1 MNKIWRSSNWLPCRI
16 FFKTAELIKEL
27 SVTSVRP
34 RSSSSLSQTAPSNA
48 TVSSGILVAENIS
61 VLRQKE
67 LGYRCVREQHRL
79 SNLELQKSTMHRRSL
94 WSTTLHHLLVK
105 HLGQNL
111 CCLSVL
117 ATSLTQTF
125 RNHVRLFFWRQVD
138 KVSRHQHVINGL
150 YK

>member
-1 MNKIWRSSNWLPCRI
+1 MKKIWRSSNWLPCRI

-48 TVSSGILVAENIS
+48 TVSSGTLVAENIS

-67 LGYRCVREQHRL
+67 LDYCCVREQHRL
-79 SNLELQKSTMHRRSL
+79 SNLELQRAPCIGGRFGL
-94 WSTTLHHLLVK
+94 PR
-105 HLGQNL
+105 
-111 CCLSVL
+111 CIICLSNISDKTLLSFSPCDLPDTNVPQPR
-117 ATSLTQTF
+117 ATVF
-125 RNHVRLFFWRQVD
+125 RRQVD
-138 KVSRHQHVINGL
+138 KVSRHQRVINGL